1 MDLYEAL
8 KAGTDP
14 AELKKKFEEE
24 LKVAMDKLDNEENLS
39 AIRTELSFELTEYL
53 SALLGNEIEKLLPP
67 EEIEKILSDMEKDL
81 KLAYKAANKTVK
93 EFKINCSKSDED
105 IIEAFLKTLKR

>member
-14 AELKKKFEEE
+14 AELKKNFEKE
-24 LKVAMDKLDNEENLS
+24 LKAAMDKLDNEENLS

-53 SALLGNEIEKLLPP
+53 SALLGDEIEKLLSP
-67 EEIEKILSDMEKDL
+67 EEIEKILLDMEKDL
-81 KLAYKAANKTVK
+81 RLAYKTANKTAK
-93 EFKINCSKSDED
+93 EFKINYAKSDED
-105 IIEAFLKTLKR
+105 IIEAFLKTLKK